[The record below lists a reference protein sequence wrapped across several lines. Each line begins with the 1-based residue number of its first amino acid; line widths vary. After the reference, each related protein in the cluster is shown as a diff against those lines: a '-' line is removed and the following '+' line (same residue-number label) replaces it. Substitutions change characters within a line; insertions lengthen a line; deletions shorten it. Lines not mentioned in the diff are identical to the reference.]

1 MSHFAQLFLRFAVLK
16 LSPETFQLEQT
27 GGGKSHNASIDE
39 EESME
44 EERTYAMLSFFM
56 VSEMTGVIAVVRY
69 TSPGCVSEHQYQET
83 PEDYC
88 RLQEEVD
95 GALMLGIDVSVMTNH
110 DPEEF
115 PQLYSYLVEA

>member
-1 MSHFAQLFLRFAVLK
+1 
-16 LSPETFQLEQT
+16 
-27 GGGKSHNASIDE
+27 
-39 EESME
+39 ME

-56 VSEMTGVIAVVRY
+56 VSEMPGVVAVVRY
-69 TSPGCVSEHQYQET
+69 TGPGCVSEHQYQET

-95 GALMLGIDVSVMTNH
+95 GALMMGIDVSVMTNH